1 MWDALA
7 FIGFLAFIVS
17 LIGLIINAVKRN
29 IVWKKWLAA
38 LGVAFVLFVVG
49 IANASPTEQ
58 AQTTK
63 APSQQTETK
72 PEEEAKADEEPG
84 EKPDDKSAA
93 KEEKPTETIPSGQMK
108 VHFINVGQGDSILIQ
123 FHNGQTMLI
132 DAGPDDSVVSY
143 LNQQG
148 IKKINYLVATHPH
161 ADHIGEM
168 ATVIRTFD
176 IEKVYMPRVTHT
188 TKTYE
193 NVLLAIKAKGLKI
206 TPARAGTT
214 VLNQEGVKVDIVAPC
229 GSSYDN
235 LNNYSAVVR
244 ILHGNTSFLLTG
256 DAESL
261 SEQQMLSSGA
271 NLKADVLKVGHHGS
285 STSTTQSFLKAVSP
299 KYGVISCGSGNQ
311 YGHPHKET
319 ISKLAN
325 AGVKIYRTDT
335 HGTVVFVTDGK
346 TITVKALGSSIQPR
360 APNKTTSDKI
370 ASTPDKKTTSDKNA
384 AQTSGNFIGNKNTKK
399 LHKPTCS
406 SLPAEHNRVYFDSRD
421 KAVGEGYVPC
431 KRCKP

>member
-38 LGVAFVLFVVG
+38 LGVAFVFFVVG

-84 EKPDDKSAA
+84 EKPDDKSAV

-161 ADHIGEM
+161 ADHIGGM

-206 TPARAGTT
+206 TSARVGTA
-214 VLNQEGVKVDIVAPC
+214 VFNQDGIKVNFVAPC

-235 LNNYSAVVR
+235 LNNYSAVVKVQ
-244 ILHGNTSFLLTG
+244 HGNTSFLLTG

-271 NLKADVLKVGHHGS
+271 NLKSDVLKVGHHGS
-285 STSTTQSFLKAVSP
+285 KSSTTPSFLKAVSP
-299 KYGVISCGSGNQ
+299 KYAVISCGAGNQ

-325 AGVKIYRTDT
+325 AGVNVYRTDT
-335 HGTVVFVTDGK
+335 NGTVIFVSDGK
-346 TITVKALGSSIQPR
+346 TLTVKTLGGSIEPR
-360 APNKTTSDKI
+360 APNKTTSDKP
-370 ASTPDKKTTSDKNA
+370 ASTSDKKTTSDKNA

-399 LHKPTCS
+399 FHKPSCS
-406 SLPAEHNRVYFDSRD
+406 SLPAEKNRVYFKARD
-421 KAVGEGYVPC
+421 EAVSAGYVPC
-431 KRCKP
+431 KRCNP